1 MELATLQEKS
11 RTDKE
16 EKLRM
21 SKALLCKKE
30 FLSLSEEV
38 DPEVYI
44 KHAFRCTQALGALAK
59 SLSPGA
65 SRELLA
71 GTFTPRSKTTK
82 PYMIPRSASTSP
94 GNQEAALAWSG
105 SNFPPVIHKHMF
117 NIGRE
122 ECPKVGNI
130 LNS

>member
-1 MELATLQEKS
+1 MELAALQEKS
-11 RTDKE
+11 RTDEE

-44 KHAFRCTQALGALAK
+44 KHAFRCTSALGALAK

-65 SRELLA
+65 ARA
-71 GTFTPRSKTTK
+71 P
-82 PYMIPRSASTSP
+82 SP
-94 GNQEAALAWSG
+94 PEVRRPN
-105 SNFPPVIHKHMF
+105 HT
-117 NIGRE
+117 
-122 ECPKVGNI
+122 
-130 LNS
+130 